1 MAFSNPFDDPQGAF
15 YILRN
20 AQGQFS
26 LWPQQCLLP
35 AGWDIVCQ
43 PQSQASCQ
51 QWLEAHWRT
60 LTPANFTQLHNEP
73 AFTFGR
79 RTARH
84 LDGRK
89 TVGFTLRLER
99 GALR

>member
-1 MAFSNPFDDPQGAF
+1 M
-15 YILRN
+15 RN

-26 LWPQQCLLP
+26 LWPQQCVLP

-60 LTPANFTQLHNEP
+60 LTPTNFTQLQE
-73 AFTFGR
+73 AQ
-79 RTARH
+79 
-84 LDGRK
+84 
-89 TVGFTLRLER
+89 
-99 GALR
+99 

>member
-26 LWPQQCLLP
+26 LWPQQCVLP

-43 PQSQASCQ
+43 RRPASSG
-51 QWLEAHWRT
+51 WKPTGVL
-60 LTPANFTQLHNEP
+60 
-73 AFTFGR
+73 
-79 RTARH
+79 
-84 LDGRK
+84 
-89 TVGFTLRLER
+89 
-99 GALR
+99 

>member
-26 LWPQQCLLP
+26 LWPQSCVLP
-35 AGWDIVCQ
+35 AGWEVVCE
-43 PQSQASCQ
+43 PQSQESCQ

-60 LTPANFTQLHNEP
+60 LTPANFTQPQE
-73 AFTFGR
+73 AQ
-79 RTARH
+79 
-84 LDGRK
+84 
-89 TVGFTLRLER
+89 
-99 GALR
+99 

>member
-26 LWPQQCLLP
+26 LWPQQCALP

-43 PQSQASCQ
+43 PQS
-51 QWLEAHWRT
+51 HWRT
-60 LTPANFTQLHNEP
+60 LTPANFTQLQE
-73 AFTFGR
+73 AQ
-79 RTARH
+79 
-84 LDGRK
+84 
-89 TVGFTLRLER
+89 
-99 GALR
+99 

>member
-1 MAFSNPFDDPQGAF
+1 MAFSNPFDDPQGAC

-20 AQGQFS
+20 GQGQFS
-26 LWPQQCLLP
+26 LWPQQCVLP

-60 LTPANFTQLHNEP
+60 LTPTNFTQLQE
-73 AFTFGR
+73 AQ
-79 RTARH
+79 
-84 LDGRK
+84 
-89 TVGFTLRLER
+89 
-99 GALR
+99 

>member
-26 LWPQQCLLP
+26 LWPQQCALP

-43 PQSQASCQ
+43 PQS
-51 QWLEAHWRT
+51 
-60 LTPANFTQLHNEP
+60 
-73 AFTFGR
+73 
-79 RTARH
+79 
-84 LDGRK
+84 
-89 TVGFTLRLER
+89 
-99 GALR
+99 